1 MIAHLE
7 WRNRQVCIRL
17 YFACYATAQ
26 GFLVVTNSTVV
37 RSLGPKH
44 CEPLSQNVRPQ
55 DINSGVDI
63 T

>member
-7 WRNRQVCIRL
+7 WRNRQVCMRL
-17 YFACYATAQ
+17 YFAWYATAQ
-26 GFLVVTNSTVV
+26 GFLVVTSSMVV

-44 CEPLSQNVRPQ
+44 CEPLNQNVRPQ